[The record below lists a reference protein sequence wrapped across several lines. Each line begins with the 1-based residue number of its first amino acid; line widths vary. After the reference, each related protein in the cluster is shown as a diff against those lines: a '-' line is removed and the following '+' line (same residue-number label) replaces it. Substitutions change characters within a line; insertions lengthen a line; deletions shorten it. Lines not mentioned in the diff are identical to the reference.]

1 MIGLPRDY
9 VIVQHFFLL
18 AGEDAEVTS
27 ISSFQRPSDRYH
39 TFF

>member
-9 VIVQHFFLL
+9 VSVPHFFL